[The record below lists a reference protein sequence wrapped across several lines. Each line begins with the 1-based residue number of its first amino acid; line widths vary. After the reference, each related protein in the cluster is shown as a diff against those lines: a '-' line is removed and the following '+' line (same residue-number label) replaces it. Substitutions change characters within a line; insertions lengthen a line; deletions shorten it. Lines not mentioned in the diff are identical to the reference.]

1 MEPAINLYS
10 SNEKS
15 ELIRENSQEILS
27 VLAAHQIALW
37 EYDIITGKCSF
48 SNDYFFTLGL
58 KDAGIIFEDIDDFYR
73 FIHPEDIEFY
83 KQAFAEMLSSDSK
96 TSQIRVRCIS
106 EQGKVIWLEDHFLSY
121 KESCE
126 SHPGKLLAY
135 TVNVTSQCEK
145 EQHIKYL
152 EEYNRKI
159 IEALPEF
166 IFIFDDNFFIT
177 DVLMAPGTIL
187 LHPVEVLRGADGRS
201 IYSPEVSDLFIC
213 NIRECLRDGKL
224 KEIEYPLE
232 VDGSLH
238 YFQARIAPFEGNRVL
253 ALIHDIGDRIQRSQE
268 LIEAKRRAEDADKMK
283 SVFLANIHLIK
294 TSMESSFYLPIFLIA
309 GGIIFLIIFF
319 HYVPFFLWL
328 SAKVSGVNISLIQLF
343 LMRIRN
349 VPPYIIVP
357 GMIEAHKA
365 GLKNITRDELEAHYL
380 AGGHVEKVV
389 HALVSAS
396 KANIELPFQMAT
408 AIDLAGRDVFEAVQ
422 MSVNPKVIDTPPV
435 TAVAKDG
442 IQLIA
447 KARVTVR
454 ANIRQLVGGAGEDTI
469 LARVGEGIVS
479 SIGSS
484 ENHKSVLENPDS
496 IFKLVLR
503 KGLDAGTAFEIL
515 SIDIADIDIGKNI
528 GAALQIDQANADK
541 NIAQA
546 KAEERRAMAVA
557 SEQEMKAKA
566 QEARAKVIEAEAEV
580 PKAMAEAFRS
590 GNLGIMDY
598 YRMKNIEADTSMRE
612 NIAKPTTGNA
622 GNQPLS
628 K

>member
-1 MEPAINLYS
+1 MNVEP
-10 SNEKS
+10 
-15 ELIRENSQEILS
+15 
-27 VLAAHQIALW
+27 
-37 EYDIITGKCSF
+37 
-48 SNDYFFTLGL
+48 
-58 KDAGIIFEDIDDFYR
+58 
-73 FIHPEDIEFY
+73 
-83 KQAFAEMLSSDSK
+83 M
-96 TSQIRVRCIS
+96 
-106 EQGKVIWLEDHFLSY
+106 
-121 KESCE
+121 
-126 SHPGKLLAY
+126 
-135 TVNVTSQCEK
+135 
-145 EQHIKYL
+145 YL
-152 EEYNRKI
+152 
-159 IEALPEF
+159 
-166 IFIFDDNFFIT
+166 T
-177 DVLMAPGTIL
+177 
-187 LHPVEVLRGADGRS
+187 
-201 IYSPEVSDLFIC
+201 
-213 NIRECLRDGKL
+213 
-224 KEIEYPLE
+224 
-232 VDGSLH
+232 
-238 YFQARIAPFEGNRVL
+238 
-253 ALIHDIGDRIQRSQE
+253 
-268 LIEAKRRAEDADKMK
+268 
-283 SVFLANIHLIK
+283 
-294 TSMESSFYLPIFLIA
+294 IFLIA
-309 GGIIFLIIFF
+309 GGIIFLVLFF

-328 SAKVSGVNISLIQLF
+328 SAKVSGVNISLVQLF

-365 GLKNITRDELEAHYL
+365 GLSNITRDELEAHYL
-380 AGGHVEKVV
+380 AGGHVERVV

-469 LARVGEGIVS
+469 
-479 SIGSS
+479 GSS

-496 IFKLVLR
+496 ISKLVLR

-557 SEQEMKAKA
+557 TEQEMKAKA
-566 QEARAKVIEAEAEV
+566 EEARANVIQAEAEV

-598 YRMKNIEADTSMRE
+598 YKMKNIQADTSMRE
-612 NIAKPTTGNA
+612 NIAKPIGGATSK
-622 GNQPLS
+622 PLS
-628 K
+628 D

>member
-1 MEPAINLYS
+1 MNVEP
-10 SNEKS
+10 
-15 ELIRENSQEILS
+15 
-27 VLAAHQIALW
+27 
-37 EYDIITGKCSF
+37 
-48 SNDYFFTLGL
+48 
-58 KDAGIIFEDIDDFYR
+58 
-73 FIHPEDIEFY
+73 
-83 KQAFAEMLSSDSK
+83 M
-96 TSQIRVRCIS
+96 
-106 EQGKVIWLEDHFLSY
+106 
-121 KESCE
+121 
-126 SHPGKLLAY
+126 
-135 TVNVTSQCEK
+135 
-145 EQHIKYL
+145 YL
-152 EEYNRKI
+152 
-159 IEALPEF
+159 
-166 IFIFDDNFFIT
+166 T
-177 DVLMAPGTIL
+177 
-187 LHPVEVLRGADGRS
+187 
-201 IYSPEVSDLFIC
+201 
-213 NIRECLRDGKL
+213 
-224 KEIEYPLE
+224 
-232 VDGSLH
+232 
-238 YFQARIAPFEGNRVL
+238 
-253 ALIHDIGDRIQRSQE
+253 
-268 LIEAKRRAEDADKMK
+268 
-283 SVFLANIHLIK
+283 
-294 TSMESSFYLPIFLIA
+294 IFLIA
-309 GGIIFLIIFF
+309 GGIIFLVLFF

-328 SAKVSGVNISLIQLF
+328 SAKVSGVNISLVQLF

-365 GLKNITRDELEAHYL
+365 GLSNITRDELEAHYL
-380 AGGHVEKVV
+380 AGGHVERVV

-496 IFKLVLR
+496 ISKLVLR

-546 KAEERRAMAVA
+546 KAEERRAMA
-557 SEQEMKAKA
+557 E
-566 QEARAKVIEAEAEV
+566 EARANVIQAEAEV

-598 YRMKNIEADTSMRE
+598 YKMKNIQADTSMRE
-612 NIAKPTTGNA
+612 NIAKPIGGATSK
-622 GNQPLS
+622 PLS
-628 K
+628 D